1 MNPSNFVTS
10 DDRRTNRLTAR
21 AIGRGDGVAAT
32 IAGTRR
38 FGSRCAGR
46 TTKIEQ
52 RLRLH
57 PFGAW
62 VRCCR
67 RTADFADGQAGLPQT
82 GQNIDSKLLIEALL
96 DGPRGKGAGPLWSSI
111 CEGTRRCRRPIIF
124 QCKQLYTPISIAPRK
139 DSIAGMWRAMFEG
152 GSKGDIC
159 ENRASNASRIQNEAS
174 TWSMND
180 ALSVAVPA
188 QDNSR
193 RGGIF

>member
-1 MNPSNFVTS
+1 M
-10 DDRRTNRLTAR
+10 
-21 AIGRGDGVAAT
+21 GWGDGVAAT
-32 IAGTRR
+32 FAGTRR
-38 FGSRCAGR
+38 LGLWCAGR
-46 TTKIEQ
+46 TRKIEQ
-52 RLRLH
+52 RLRLQ
-57 PFGAW
+57 PVGAW
-62 VRCCR
+62 VRCCWR
-67 RTADFADGQAGLPQT
+67 RADFADGQAGPTQT
-82 GQNIDSKLLIEALL
+82 GQNIDSKLLIETLL

-124 QCKQLYTPISIAPRK
+124 QCKQFYAPISIAPGK

-180 ALSVAVPA
+180 ALSVAVAA

-193 RGGIF
+193 RGRIF